1 MKKTV
6 FTELQK
12 TVEQEC
18 KEGKYKLPK
27 QFKTDWINNLRSGL
41 FEQTEGVL
49 RNDDGY
55 CCLGV
60 ACISSGYSDEHIW
73 GDEYIK
79 IRNRFHTDDLSNMP
93 KILVGDDK
101 ENNLI
106 KFLTILNDEKNG
118 YGFQEISDWIETH
131 VQCE

>member
-1 MKKTV
+1 MKKTL

-12 TVEQEC
+12 TVEKEC

-27 QFKTDWINNLRSGL
+27 KFKTDWIHNLRSGS

-60 ACISSGYSDEHIW
+60 ACISNGYSDEDIW

-79 IRNRFHTDDLSNMP
+79 TIPFNDLSDMP

-101 ENNLI
+101 ENDLI
-106 KFLTILNDEKNG
+106 KFLTMLNDEKNG

-131 VQCE
+131 VENE

>member
-1 MKKTV
+1 MKKTD

-12 TVEQEC
+12 TVEKEC

-41 FEQTEGVL
+41 FEQTEGAL
-49 RNDDGY
+49 RNDGGY

-60 ACISSGYSDEHIW
+60 ACISNGYSDEHIW
-73 GDEYIK
+73 GDEYIR
-79 IRNRFHTDDLSNMP
+79 ISPYATDDLSSMP

-118 YGFQEISDWIETH
+118 YGFQEISNWIETH

>member
-1 MKKTV
+1 MMKKTV

-12 TVEQEC
+12 TVEKEC

-27 QFKTDWINNLRSGL
+27 KFKTDWINNLRSGL

-60 ACISSGYSDEHIW
+60 ACISNGYSDEHIW
-73 GDEYIK
+73 GDEYIR
-79 IRNRFHTDDLSNMP
+79 ISRYHTDDLSNMP

-101 ENNLI
+101 ENDLI
-106 KFLTILNDEKNG
+106 KFLTLLNDEKNG

-131 VQCE
+131 VENE

>member
-1 MKKTV
+1 MMKKTV

-12 TVEQEC
+12 TVEKEC

-60 ACISSGYSDEHIW
+60 ACISNGHSDEHIW
-73 GDEYIK
+73 GDEYIR
-79 IRNRFHTDDLSNMP
+79 ISRYDTDDLSSMP

-101 ENNLI
+101 ENDLI